1 MVKTVSSSDTN
12 IAGQANTP
20 LNVTAANR
28 IERRALKLTLWGNAA
43 IAFLGLAFAL
53 RTQSEA
59 IFLDGLFSAIH
70 LAISLLSLYISRLI
84 QQPGDD
90 DYPFGYAMFEPF
102 LNMGKGLAITVVALF
117 ALFTAIKALME
128 GGRLIEADIALWY
141 ALLASAGCLVMALLQ
156 RRFADQSQS
165 QILELDYKN
174 WLIDGVISGAV
185 AIAFALILILKNT
198 TWEWFI
204 PYADPALVLLLVLF
218 VLPLPL
224 QTVIQN
230 GLQIMGRSPDS
241 SQREQVEAMVA
252 NVLETVP
259 HENYHLRQTNMG
271 RMLYVQVYLCVSL
284 EQEEGYQAGEVDR
297 VRSLIYEK
305 LQPVFPHLAMDLV
318 VTCDPIWVDRAV
330 MPA

>member
-1 MVKTVSSSDTN
+1 MSSSDTN

-128 GGRLIEADIALWY
+128 GGRLIE
-141 ALLASAGCLVMALLQ
+141 
-156 RRFADQSQS
+156 
-165 QILELDYKN
+165 
-174 WLIDGVISGAV
+174 
-185 AIAFALILILKNT
+185 
-198 TWEWFI
+198 
-204 PYADPALVLLLVLF
+204 
-218 VLPLPL
+218 
-224 QTVIQN
+224 
-230 GLQIMGRSPDS
+230 
-241 SQREQVEAMVA
+241 
-252 NVLETVP
+252 
-259 HENYHLRQTNMG
+259 
-271 RMLYVQVYLCVSL
+271 
-284 EQEEGYQAGEVDR
+284 
-297 VRSLIYEK
+297 
-305 LQPVFPHLAMDLV
+305 
-318 VTCDPIWVDRAV
+318 
-330 MPA
+330 